1 MDFKHGQ
8 HLQQNREAVQ
18 HGDIR
23 ELLANLMTR
32 MDYMEAWM
40 LAHQRVNL
48 DDRANTQQIQKL
60 LVEVG
65 KLLMNAE
72 EE

>member
-23 ELLANLMTR
+23 ELLANLMPLPPAQRAGTR
-32 MDYMEAWM
+32 PSC
-40 LAHQRVNL
+40 Q
-48 DDRANTQQIQKL
+48 
-60 LVEVG
+60 
-65 KLLMNAE
+65 
-72 EE
+72 